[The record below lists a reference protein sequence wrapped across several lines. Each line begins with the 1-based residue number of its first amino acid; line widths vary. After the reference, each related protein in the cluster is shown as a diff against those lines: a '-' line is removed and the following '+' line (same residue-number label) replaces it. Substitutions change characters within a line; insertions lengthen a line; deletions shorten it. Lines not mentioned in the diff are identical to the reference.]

1 MVPLASPLD
10 GVNLQKKFTPSM
22 YREMQS
28 VESFCAY
35 VITITVLNYLT
46 TISIS
51 GQSQSESHHNQGLL
65 LRYWLLEC
73 ILY

>member
-1 MVPLASPLD
+1 
-10 GVNLQKKFTPSM
+10 M

-51 GQSQSESHHNQGLL
+51 GQSQSEFHHNQGLL
-65 LRYWLLEC
+65 FRYWLLEC